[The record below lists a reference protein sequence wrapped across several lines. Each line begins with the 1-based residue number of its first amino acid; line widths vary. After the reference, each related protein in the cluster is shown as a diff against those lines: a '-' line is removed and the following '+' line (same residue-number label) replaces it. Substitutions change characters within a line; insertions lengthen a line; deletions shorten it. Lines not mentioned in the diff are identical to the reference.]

1 MSLNLNK
8 SKQLNIFVWN
18 PFELAYEKTV
28 QFEGKYGHKKFGK
41 DKF

>member
-8 SKQLNIFVWN
+8 SKQLKYFY